1 MRSWYQ
7 QKDIMAVG
15 SPLSPVVDI
24 YMEFYKELA
33 MYITTFKPALWLRY
47 VDDMFVIWK
56 YNMEECQLFL
66 HHLKT
71 MRTSIRFNMEKE
83 EDGAISF
90 LDVLG
95 WNVTEDDSL

>member
-1 MRSWYQ
+1 MRSLYQ
-7 QKDIMAVG
+7 QKHSMAVG

-56 YNMEECQLFL
+56 YNMEE
-66 HHLKT
+66 T
-71 MRTSIRFNMEKE
+71 MRTSIRFNMEKK

-95 WNVTEDDSL
+95 RNVTEDDSL